1 MVVNIVAVGLFEDE
15 AEEIGVASDVVKTK
29 GEDPETLGYL
39 RRGRRR
45 SQTRVRLPWLA
56 HDEALGP
63 YITILGIAIFFAV
76 AFAVYF
82 IFQIF
87 NNQKIELH
95 AKTSILPKL

>member
-1 MVVNIVAVGLFEDE
+1 
-15 AEEIGVASDVVKTK
+15 
-29 GEDPETLGYL
+29 
-39 RRGRRR
+39 
-45 SQTRVRLPWLA
+45 VRLPWLA